1 MAEKI
6 TKDLINRIINE
17 IKKEENQQK
26 IENEIFNPILI
37 KFSNKFYPYI
47 KIILSIYIINFLL
60 VLIMFIL
67 FICSSY
73 KICLF

>member
-26 IENEIFNPILI
+26 IENEIIE
-37 KFSNKFYPYI
+37 Y
-47 KIILSIYIINFLL
+47 
-60 VLIMFIL
+60 
-67 FICSSY
+67 
-73 KICLF
+73 